1 MKNKALFMYN
11 ILLIGGAGFIGS
23 NLIGELL
30 RKDET
35 SVSVLE
41 PEFAS
46 ISRIKNFP
54 VNVFRG
60 ELSDI
65 NKVKSILIDNQIDT
79 IVHLVSTIIPGST
92 YDDYEREFTNVIF
105 PSIRL
110 MELCCER
117 HIKFVYFSSGGTVY
131 GNRREN
137 VPFTETD
144 NLAPISYY
152 GWSKQMMENSILFMH
167 RTQGLEYLILRP
179 SNPYGH
185 GQNLY
190 GKQGLIAVALGK
202 ILAKE
207 KITVWGDGNAVR
219 DYIYID
225 DLCKAVAGVLCNK
238 DVIDTTLNVG
248 SGVGCSVNEIIDILK
263 NVVDED
269 VLVEYVA
276 ARQADVSSVFLD
288 TSRLRKIID
297 FRPIGIIE
305 GITKFYNDVK
315 RSRG

>member
-1 MKNKALFMYN
+1 MKNKALFMHN

-65 NKVKSILIDNQIDT
+65 NKVKSLLVDNHIDT

-297 FRPIGIIE
+297 FRPVGIFE
-305 GITKFYNDVK
+305 GITKFYNEVK
-315 RSRG
+315 ASRG